1 MTPAMYVAGDFF
13 VNLHKTIVFFVVLM
27 YDMCSDTQKNK

>member
-13 VNLHKTIVFFVVLM
+13 VNLYKTIVFFVTLM
-27 YDMCSDTQKNK
+27 YDMYSNAQ